1 MSDIAYLTPVTYWF
15 GHPPAL
21 HLAQS
26 SDTNARDRR
35 MTRTPTLDGGAVI
48 HDGGWSEADR
58 TMTLNIRHLS
68 QEDAA
73 TLQQIAAYTEQHLA
87 LADGLYRGRVKSHVL
102 NGAAEARLTFWVTEK
117 LSQ

>member
-1 MSDIAYLTPVTYWF
+1 MSDIAYLTPVAYWF

-26 SDTNARDRR
+26 SDTAARDRR

-58 TMTLNIRHLS
+58 TMTLVIRHLS
-68 QEDAA
+68 A
-73 TLQQIAAYTEQHLA
+73 TDTETLTTIAAYTEQHLA
-87 LADGLYRGRVKSHVL
+87 LSHGLYRGRVKTHVMK
-102 NGAAEARLTFWVTEK
+102 GATESQIVFWVTAK
-117 LSQ
+117 LA